1 MRIIVPLLRDAWR
14 LARPYFASEEK
25 YRAWLLL
32 AAVVGLTLGL
42 VGMDV
47 VLSFWNRAFYDALQA
62 KDAVAFM
69 ALLLTWQVS
78 DGWLLPGFIWVAG
91 AYVLVAVYLRYLTQ
105 MLVIGWRSWMTQR
118 FVAAWLSDQVYYRL
132 GLTAAARAGADNPDQ
147 RIAEDVRDFVDR
159 SLSLSLDLMSN
170 IVSLSSF
177 IAILWSL
184 SGPLTLWGVT
194 VPGYMVW
201 VALVYA
207 ALGSVLIHYVGK
219 PLAGLRFRQQKVE
232 ADFRFAMMRL
242 RENAEG
248 IALYA
253 GEADERT
260 GLRTRFAALIG
271 NWWDIMRRAKL
282 INALAG
288 AYGQAAVV
296 FPVLVAA
303 PRFFA
308 GEIALGGL
316 TQTAGAF
323 GQVQGSMSWFV
334 NSYAELANWR
344 AIVDRLAGFE
354 RAMHAASVEKGLTE
368 TNASDGNFAL
378 QNASLALPDGR
389 TLADVSELMLQHGQS
404 VVVTG
409 RSGSGKSTLFR
420 ALAGIWPFASG
431 IIRRPEASSLF
442 LPQRAYLPLGS
453 LRRALTYPD
462 ESAVHADAALVDVL
476 EKVGLPGLVGQLDAE
491 DEWSQRLSGG
501 EQQRLA
507 IARALLQRP
516 EWLFL
521 DEATASLDPESEAML
536 YALLKRELPG
546 TTIVSIAHR
555 PSVAAWHDRHLTVSQ
570 NEAGKGIIAE
580 V

>member
-1 MRIIVPLLRDAWR
+1 MRIILPLLRDAWR

-62 KDAVAFM
+62 KDATAFM
-69 ALLLTWQVS
+69 ALLLTWQMS

-105 MLVIGWRSWMTQR
+105 MLVIGWRAWMTQR
-118 FVAAWLSDQVYYRL
+118 FVAAWMADQVYYRL
-132 GLTAAARAGADNPDQ
+132 GLTASARAGADNPDQ

-170 IVSLSSF
+170 VVSLSSF
-177 IAILWSL
+177 VAILWSL

-201 VALVYA
+201 AALLYA
-207 ALGSVLIHYVGK
+207 ALGSVLIHFVGR

-248 IALYA
+248 IALYH
-253 GEADERT
+253 GEADERG
-260 GLRTRFAALIG
+260 GLRTRFAALIA

-334 NSYAELANWR
+334 NSYAGLAEWR

-354 RAMHAASVEKGLTE
+354 RAMKAASAQQGLAE
-368 TNASDGNFAL
+368 AYASDGNFAL
-378 QNASLALPDGR
+378 HDATLALPDGR
-389 TLADVSELMLQHGQS
+389 KLADAADLVLQRGQS

-442 LPQRAYLPLGS
+442 LLQRAYLPLGS

-462 ESAVHADAALVDVL
+462 EAAVHADAALVDVL
-476 EKVGLPGLVGQLDAE
+476 DKVGLSGLATQLDAE
-491 DEWSQRLSGG
+491 DEWGQRLSGG

-555 PSVAAWHDRHLTVSQ
+555 AAVAEFHDRHVVVAQ
-570 NEAGKGIIAE
+570 NNEGIGTIS
-580 V
+580 

>member
-1 MRIIVPLLRDAWR
+1 MRIIGPLLLDAWR

-32 AAVVGLTLGL
+32 AAIIGLTLGL
-42 VGMDV
+42 VGLDV
-47 VLSFWNRAFYDALQA
+47 VLSFWNRAFYDSLQA
-62 KDAVAFM
+62 KDAQAFM
-69 ALLLTWQVS
+69 ALLLTWHIA
-78 DGWLLPGFIWVAG
+78 DGWLLPGFVWVAG
-91 AYVLVAVYLRYLTQ
+91 AYVVVSVYLRYLTQ
-105 MLVIGWRSWMTQR
+105 MLVIGWRAWMTQR
-118 FVAAWLSDQVYYRL
+118 FVAAWMSDQVYYRL
-132 GLTAAARAGADNPDQ
+132 GLTDTGRTKADNPDQ

-170 IVSLSSF
+170 LVSLTSF

-184 SGPLTLWGVT
+184 SGPLTLLGVT
-194 VPGYMVW
+194 IPGYMVW
-201 VALVYA
+201 AALLYA

-248 IALYA
+248 VALYR
-253 GEADERT
+253 GEADEGQ
-260 GLRTRFAALIG
+260 GLRARFAALIA

-282 INALAG
+282 INAIAA

-334 NSYAELANWR
+334 NSYAGLAEWR

-354 RAMHAASVEKGLTE
+354 RAMATARGQTSLVETYAK
-368 TNASDGNFAL
+368 DGNFAL
-378 QNASLALPDGR
+378 AGADLGLPDGR
-389 TLADVSELMLQHGQS
+389 TLVAAVDLVLKRGES

-442 LPQRAYLPLGS
+442 LPQRPYLPLGS

-462 ESAVHADAALVDVL
+462 KTAIHSDLALVAVL
-476 EKVGLPGLVGQLDAE
+476 EKVGLGGLVGQLDAE
-491 DEWSQRLSGG
+491 DEWGQRLSGG
-501 EQQRLA
+501 EQQRIA

-516 EWLFL
+516 DWLFL
-521 DEATASLDPESEAML
+521 DEATASLDPDSEAML
-536 YALLKRELPG
+536 YGLLKRELPG

-555 PSVAAWHDRHLTVSQ
+555 PAVAAFHDRHLVVGQ
-570 NEAGKGIIAE
+570 DGKII
-580 V
+580 